1 MSAAVMKH
9 FMSMEVVGGDT
20 GLWVWSYLSSVPFFF
35 LLFCVLVVMVAGFL
49 LWKARAISP
58 F

>member
-1 MSAAVMKH
+1 MSAAVKKH

-35 LLFCVLVVMVAGFL
+35 LLFCVLVVMVADFFALEGTCH
-49 LWKARAISP
+49 
-58 F
+58 